1 MNPSP
6 LFRPVLI
13 HKAIGHPARL
23 RILAML
29 RPAELCVCQIK
40 AVLQLAASTVSAHL
54 AEVKAAGLVEERKA
68 GRWVHY
74 RLSALGLLTLQGV
87 WDAIAADPTVADDR
101 RLLAALASIPVEA
114 VCRPDFD
121 LRRTVDSQECC
132 R

>member
-1 MNPSP
+1 MSASP
-6 LFRPVLI
+6 LSRQVQI

-29 RPAELCVCQIK
+29 RHGEFCVCQVT

-54 AEVKAAGLVEERKA
+54 AELKVVGLVEERKA

-74 RLSALGLLTLQGV
+74 RLSGPGQATLDGV
-87 WDAIAADPTVADDR
+87 WAAIAHDPAVADDR
-101 RLLAALASIPVEA
+101 RLLAAMATIPVEA

-121 LRRTVDSQECC
+121 LRRAVDSKECC

>member
-1 MNPSP
+1 MSTPP
-6 LFRPVLI
+6 LALQVQI

-29 RPAELCVCQIK
+29 RPAELCVCQIT

-54 AEVKAAGLVEERKA
+54 AELKAASLVEERKT

-74 RLSALGLLTLQGV
+74 RLSALGLSTLDGM

-101 RLLAALASIPVEA
+101 RLLAAMASIPVEA